1 MSKELKIF
9 SEKAVA
15 LAMVLSYVHGS
26 GATTKTDVD
35 KNKVISRLTDKKAAD
50 FLAFLFMGHDLE
62 KMIEYIADF
71 KDVVTVKTYG
81 EANASDKPNLENLK
95 HMLSYY
101 GDAAAVK
108 TAVDTII
115 TAANG
120 LSNEDVNNIFTA
132 AMKVNADVNKY
143 ITKLTDGSKT
153 TKFAKN
159 TSAEIAKPDDIVY
172 TSILGAKVE
181 PKASG
186 PKASKGGALNQS
198 GGFID
203 ANIAL
208 LLRIT
213 LSLNIDGDRLYRERN
228 VYGAVVSTIFDIASQ
243 IAKVNVPQYSNVSVS
258 AIGNKL
264 YAVEYDANTKT
275 IKVTLNGVAV
285 DGSIV
290 EVKDGMYDKV
300 GIKLS
305 QPPTPGLLV
314 ECSRTKDASGCFKKL
329 ANLLDKDDKVVSDSD
344 FNTVNPRLVIE
355 MLETLRWPWK
365 MSSNNGTAV
374 RRYAES
380 FAEFEEYHKKRSTPL
395 QAIADA
401 DNKKAVV
408 TFLQRCV
415 QYINGSYP
423 ELINDATFME
433 LKEKEKLMKDKLGSV
448 KSIDY
453 VATGYARDARPAN
466 LLANVFGPWSS
477 NIVARNNS
485 IARLQP
491 GLHQILTPPMAP
503 IMIGRGQ
510 LGGQL
515 DGQYGGQLLM
525 FYDNT
530 IERLIQAMKVAGKK
544 IDSGSE
550 DRIRRSKDDFK
561 RASEDFGKILSTIQ
575 AYKNVNTIMRDSKSE
590 VSLEDMARY
599 NERFQDSLNT
609 LNKSEVKLAKIISKL
624 QEAMIKTFNVN
635 LTGDEMTV

>member
-1 MSKELKIF
+1 
-9 SEKAVA
+9 
-15 LAMVLSYVHGS
+15 MVLSYVHGS
-26 GATTKTDVD
+26 GAITKKDAD
-35 KNKVISRLTDKKAAD
+35 KDKVISRLTDKKTAAD

-62 KMIEYIADF
+62 KMIEY
-71 KDVVTVKTYG
+71 KDELNTEALVKTYG
-81 EANASDKPNLENLK
+81 KTNARDKPNLENLK

-101 GDAAAVK
+101 GNAATEIKTIIAAANAL
-108 TAVDTII
+108 T
-115 TAANG
+115 
-120 LSNEDVNNIFTA
+120 NEDVNEIF
-132 AMKVNADVNKY
+132 KVAITVSDDVKKY
-143 ITKLTDGSKT
+143 ITKLTDGSKIT
-153 TKFAKN
+153 QFAKN
-159 TSAEIAKPDDIVY
+159 TSVEIATPIDAIY

-181 PKASG
+181 PMTSG
-186 PKASKGGALNQS
+186 VAHSVGGGPNQI

-228 VYGAVVSTIFDIASQ
+228 VYGAVVSTIFDIATQ

-290 EVKDGMYDKV
+290 DVQDGMYDKV
-300 GIKLS
+300 GIKLR

-433 LKEKEKLMKDKLGSV
+433 LKEKEKAIKDKLGSV

-503 IMIGRGQ
+503 IMVGRGQ
-510 LGGQL
+510 QGGQL

-544 IDSGSE
+544 IDAGSE

-561 RASEDFGKILSTIQ
+561 RASEDFTKILGTLQ